1 MLHGAGMV
9 QDFTGLFKGCYM
21 VHVAASTH
29 LTLLQAILLG
39 ILQGVSELFP
49 VSSLGQLIIF
59 KHLLHW
65 HFNANNRNFL
75 SFVVALHLATAAA
88 LVIYFWKQWRKVV
101 LAYLGSVKRGKLV
114 YDQDSKFAWLLV
126 AGTIIVGL
134 IGLAFEKKFKLFFDD
149 PKYYWMVCV
158 FLILNGG
165 IMFLGDYM
173 KKVAEKRGADQQRKH
188 AEDLTFPQGTAVGA
202 AQTLALFPGISRS
215 GVAIVGGVLAGLT
228 YEEACRFAFML
239 ATPVIAAAGLLKVPA
254 LLKPEARAILH
265 LTIPAAIA
273 AGITAY
279 LSTRFLMKYFETRRL
294 TPFAIYCVVLG
305 AIALILAR

>member
-1 MLHGAGMV
+1 MIH
-9 QDFTGLFKGCYM
+9 T
-21 VHVAASTH
+21 AATTH
-29 LTLLQAILLG
+29 LTLFQAIFLG

-49 VSSLGQLIIF
+49 VSSLGQIIIF

-65 HFNANNRNFL
+65 HFNANNKNFL
-75 SFVVALHLATAAA
+75 SFVVALHLATAVA
-88 LVIYFWKQWRKVV
+88 LVIYFWKEWKKVV
-101 LAYLGSVKRGKLV
+101 RAYLGSLKRGKLV

-126 AGTIIVGL
+126 AGTIVVGL
-134 IGLAFEKKFKLFFDD
+134 VGLAFEKKFKLFFDD
-149 PKYYWMVCV
+149 SRYYWMVCV

-165 IMFLGDYM
+165 IMILGDYM
-173 KKVAEKRGADQQRKH
+173 KKLAEKRAKSQQQKH
-188 AEDLTFPQGTAVGA
+188 AEDLTFPQGAAVGA

-279 LSTRFLMKYFETRRL
+279 LSTKFLMKYFETRRL

-305 AIALILAR
+305 VIALILAR

>member
-1 MLHGAGMV
+1 MLHTTA
-9 QDFTGLFKGCYM
+9 T
-21 VHVAASTH
+21 TH
-29 LTLLQAILLG
+29 LTLLQAIFLG

-49 VSSLGQLIIF
+49 ISSLGHIIIV

-65 HFNANNRNFL
+65 HFSTNNKNFL

-88 LVIYFWKQWRKVV
+88 LVIYFWKQWKTVV
-101 LAYLGSVKRGKLV
+101 LAYLGSLKRRKLV

-126 AGTIIVGL
+126 AGTIVVGL
-134 IGLAFEKKFKLFFDD
+134 VGLAFEKKFKLFFDD
-149 PKYYWMVCV
+149 RRYYWMVCV

-165 IMFLGDYM
+165 VMFLGDYM
-173 KKVAEKRGADQQRKH
+173 KKLAEKRAAAQQQKK
-188 AEDLTFPQGTAVGA
+188 AEDLTFPQATAVGA

-254 LLKPEARAILH
+254 LLKPEARAILY

-279 LSTRFLMKYFETRRL
+279 LSTKFLMKYFETRRL
-294 TPFAIYCVVLG
+294 TPFAIYCVILG
-305 AIALILAR
+305 TIALILAR

>member
-1 MLHGAGMV
+1 MIHP
-9 QDFTGLFKGCYM
+9 
-21 VHVAASTH
+21 AATTH
-29 LTLLQAILLG
+29 LTLLQAVLLG

-49 VSSLGQLIIF
+49 VSSLGQIIIF

-65 HFNANNRNFL
+65 HFNTNNKNFL
-75 SFVVALHLATAAA
+75 SFVVALHLATALA
-88 LVIYFWKQWRKVV
+88 LVIFFWKEWKKVV
-101 LAYLGSVKRGKLV
+101 RAYLGSLKRGKLV

-126 AGTIIVGL
+126 AGTMVVGL
-134 IGLAFEKKFKLFFDD
+134 VGLAFEKKFKLFFD
-149 PKYYWMVCV
+149 PRFYWMVCV

-165 IMFLGDYM
+165 IMILGDYM
-173 KKVAEKRGADQQRKH
+173 KKLAEKRAEDQQRKH
-188 AEDLTFPQGTAVGA
+188 AEDLTFPQGAAVGA

-279 LSTRFLMKYFETRRL
+279 LSTKFLMKYFETRRL

-305 AIALILAR
+305 GIALILAR

>member
-1 MLHGAGMV
+1 MIHP
-9 QDFTGLFKGCYM
+9 
-21 VHVAASTH
+21 AATTH
-29 LTLLQAILLG
+29 LTLLQAVLLG

-49 VSSLGQLIIF
+49 VSSLGQIIIF

-65 HFNANNRNFL
+65 HFNTNNKNFL
-75 SFVVALHLATAAA
+75 SFVVALHLATALA
-88 LVIYFWKQWRKVV
+88 LVIFFWKEWKKVV
-101 LAYLGSVKRGKLV
+101 RAYMGSLKRGKLV

-126 AGTIIVGL
+126 AGTIVVGL
-134 IGLAFEKKFKLFFDD
+134 VGLAFEKKFKLFFDD
-149 PKYYWMVCV
+149 PRFYWMVCV

-165 IMFLGDYM
+165 IMILGDYM
-173 KKVAEKRGADQQRKH
+173 KKLAEKRAEGQQRKH
-188 AEDLTFPQGTAVGA
+188 AEDLTFPQGAAVGA

-279 LSTRFLMKYFETRRL
+279 LSTKFLMKYFETRRL

-305 AIALILAR
+305 GIALILAR

>member
-1 MLHGAGMV
+1 MGLGLIFTGFYMLH
-9 QDFTGLFKGCYM
+9 
-21 VHVAASTH
+21 AAATTH
-29 LTLLQAILLG
+29 LTLFQAIFLG

-49 VSSLGQLIIF
+49 ISSLGHIIIV

-65 HFNANNRNFL
+65 HFSTNNKNFL

-88 LVIYFWKQWRKVV
+88 LVVYFWKQWKTVV
-101 LAYLGSVKRGKLV
+101 LAYLGSVKRRKLV

-126 AGTIIVGL
+126 AGTLIVGL
-134 IGLAFEKKFKLFFDD
+134 AGLAFEKKFKLFFDD
-149 PKYYWMVCV
+149 SRYYWMVCV

-165 IMFLGDYM
+165 VMFLGDYM
-173 KKVAEKRGADQQRKH
+173 KKLAEKRAATQQQKK
-188 AEDLTFPQGTAVGA
+188 AEDLTFPQATAVGA

-279 LSTRFLMKYFETRRL
+279 LSTKFLMKYFETRRL
-294 TPFAIYCVVLG
+294 TPFAIYCVILG
-305 AIALILAR
+305 TIALILAR

>member
-1 MLHGAGMV
+1 MLH
-9 QDFTGLFKGCYM
+9 T
-21 VHVAASTH
+21 AATTH
-29 LTLLQAILLG
+29 LTLFQAIFLG
-39 ILQGVSELFP
+39 VLQGVSELFP
-49 VSSLGQLIIF
+49 ISSLGHIIIV

-65 HFNANNRNFL
+65 HFNTNNKNFL

-88 LVIYFWKQWRKVV
+88 LVIYFWKQWKTVV
-101 LAYLGSVKRGKLV
+101 LAYLGSVKRRKLV

-126 AGTIIVGL
+126 AGTIVVGL
-134 IGLAFEKKFKLFFDD
+134 VGLAFEKKFKLFFDD
-149 PKYYWMVCV
+149 PRYYWMVCV

-165 IMFLGDYM
+165 VMFLGDYM
-173 KKVAEKRGADQQRKH
+173 KKFAEKRAASRQRKK
-188 AEDLTFPQGTAVGA
+188 AEDLTFPQATAVGA

-279 LSTRFLMKYFETRRL
+279 LSTKFLMKYFETRRL
-294 TPFAIYCVVLG
+294 TPFAIYCVILG
-305 AIALILAR
+305 TIALILAR

>member
-1 MLHGAGMV
+1 MIH
-9 QDFTGLFKGCYM
+9 T
-21 VHVAASTH
+21 AAATH
-29 LTLLQAILLG
+29 LSVLQAVFLG

-49 VSSLGQLIIF
+49 ISSLGHIIIV

-65 HFNANNRNFL
+65 HFNTGNKNFL

-88 LVIYFWKQWRKVV
+88 LLIYFWGQWKKVIF
-101 LAYLGSVKRGKLV
+101 AYLGSIRHGKLV

-126 AGTIIVGL
+126 AGTIVVGL
-134 IGLAFEKKFKLFFDD
+134 VGLTFEKKFRLFFDD
-149 PKYYWMVCV
+149 PRYYWMVCV

-165 IMFLGDYM
+165 VMFLGDYM
-173 KKVAEKRGADQQRKH
+173 KKLAMKKAAERQQKH
-188 AEDLTFPQGTAVGA
+188 AEDLTFPQGAAVGA

-254 LLKPEARAILH
+254 LFKPEAHAILY
-265 LTIPAAIA
+265 LTVPAAIT

-279 LSTRFLMKYFETRRL
+279 LSTKFLMKYFETRRL

-305 AIALILAR
+305 TVALLLAR